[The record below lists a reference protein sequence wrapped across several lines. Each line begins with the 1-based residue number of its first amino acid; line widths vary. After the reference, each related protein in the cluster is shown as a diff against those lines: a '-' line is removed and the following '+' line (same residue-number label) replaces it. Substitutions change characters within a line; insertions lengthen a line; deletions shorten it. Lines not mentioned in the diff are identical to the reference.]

1 MRSEA
6 DAVRDKANA
15 GEKRNVEHVALED
28 DASRAVVRGEKE
40 KERANAAAKANARAN
55 AKANAGAKRRAG
67 KALAPVTPEARAT
80 RPRRAK

>member
-28 DASRAVVRGEKE
+28 DASRAVVRGER
-40 KERANAAAKANARAN
+40 ERVVAAKGGRS
-55 AKANAGAKRRAG
+55 GEERGRRSRRSPRRRA
-67 KALAPVTPEARAT
+67 
-80 RPRRAK
+80 RRGRGGRSEDENADLV

>member
-28 DASRAVVRGEKE
+28 DASRAVVRGEI
-40 KERANAAAKANARAN
+40 ERAAAAKGG
-55 AKANAGAKRRAG
+55 KKRGRAG

-80 RPRRAK
+80 RPRRTK